1 MQEPVIIVEYD
12 PDWPSAFASLHRKL
26 ASILGDL
33 AAATEHVGST
43 GVPGLAAKPILD
55 VDVIL
60 SRAEEFPQAAERLAQ
75 VGYVHEGNFGV
86 VGREAFTAPLES
98 VPQHLY
104 VCPPDSPELRRH
116 LAFRDFLRAHPEAAM
131 AYGDLKRRLAVQFR
145 NDRDAYSEGKSS
157 FVAEILQRAMGPQ
170 WDGG

>member
-1 MQEPVIIVEYD
+1 M
-12 PDWPSAFASLHRKL
+12 
-26 ASILGDL
+26 
-33 AAATEHVGST
+33 
-43 GVPGLAAKPILD
+43 
-55 VDVIL
+55 
-60 SRAEEFPQAAERLAQ
+60 
-75 VGYVHEGNFGV
+75 
-86 VGREAFTAPLES
+86 ES